1 MNPTAYRT
9 MRDHIHPPRVSAP
22 SCIIPPA
29 EDVAVRPYLVPL
41 LPTYHGMEN
50 ENPYTHI
57 RDFEE
62 VCTTF
67 KEGMMDMDLLKLKA
81 FPLTLKDKAKIW
93 LNLLRPRTIRNWAEL
108 QAEFLKKFF
117 SAHKTNNLK
126 RQIYTFAAQDGE
138 RFYQCW
144 ERFMETISAC
154 PHHGFDT
161 WMLVNHFYDGM
172 SPPMKQL
179 LETMCGGDFL
189 NKHPDEALEFLNYVA
204 ETSKAWDEPSSR
216 EAERLRPSSH
226 QKGVTYAL
234 PEDTEMKKKLSI
246 LTQRLDELDMKNQHE
261 KQAVSELSASRPSCF
276 NCQSNSHPEEH
287 CQEHAHVLNQN
298 KSPINS
304 LYGNTYNPDWK
315 NYSNL
320 PWKPRLPAYVPS
332 GAQQQFGSIS
342 AQQQPLPLSSPV
354 EQAILNL
361 SNVVGT
367 FVEEQKVLNVQTNQK
382 IEAVESSLNRK
393 LDNMHSEISKLSNQQ
408 LQSSEKGKA
417 PFQAPQYQKVVNE
430 IGLTEDPN
438 AGTEEVKAVVTL
450 RSGKELKPAVPK
462 LVKSAPSVAD
472 PLQEEQLVDKE
483 EVKIRIPPPFPQVL
497 RKKKFC

>member
-1 MNPTAYRT
+1 MHQWDRDTSGRLHRISTQLDQGSEVSVYTYTMDPLTEEQQSQPGTPMNPTAYRS

-22 SCIIPPA
+22 SCIMPPA
-29 EDVAVRPYLVPL
+29 EEVAVRPYLVPL

-62 VCTTF
+62 VCTSF
-67 KEGMMDMDLLKLKA
+67 KEGMIDIDLLKLKA

-93 LNLLRPRTIRNWAEL
+93 LNSLRPRTIRNWAEL

-144 ERFMETISAC
+144 ERFMETVSAC

-189 NKHPDEALEFLNYVA
+189 NKHSDEAMDFLNYVA
-204 ETSKAWDEPSSR
+204 ETSKEWDEPSPR
-216 EAERLRPSSH
+216 EAERLKPSSH
-226 QKGVTYAL
+226 QKGVMYAL
-234 PEDTEMKKKLSI
+234 PEDTEMKVKLSI
-246 LTQRLDELDMKNQHE
+246 LTRRLDELEMKNQHE
-261 KQAVSELSASRPSCF
+261 KQAVSVLSASQPSCF
-276 NCQSNSHPEEH
+276 NNQSNSHPEKH
-287 CQEHAHVLNQN
+287 CLEHAHVLNQN
-298 KSPINS
+298 NSPINA
-304 LYGNTYNPDWK
+304 LYSNTYNPDWK

-342 AQQQPLPLSSPV
+342 AQQQSLPLSSPV

-361 SNVVGT
+361 SKVVGT
-367 FVEEQKVLNVQTNQK
+367 FVEEQKVMNV
-382 IEAVESSLNRK
+382 
-393 LDNMHSEISKLSNQQ
+393 
-408 LQSSEKGKA
+408 
-417 PFQAPQYQKVVNE
+417 
-430 IGLTEDPN
+430 
-438 AGTEEVKAVVTL
+438 
-450 RSGKELKPAVPK
+450 
-462 LVKSAPSVAD
+462 
-472 PLQEEQLVDKE
+472 
-483 EVKIRIPPPFPQVL
+483 
-497 RKKKFC
+497 